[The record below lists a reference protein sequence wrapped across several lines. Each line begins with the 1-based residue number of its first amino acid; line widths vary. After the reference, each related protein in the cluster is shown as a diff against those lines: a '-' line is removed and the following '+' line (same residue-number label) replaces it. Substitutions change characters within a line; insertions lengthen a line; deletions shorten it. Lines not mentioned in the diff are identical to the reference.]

1 MEFYSPLRKKEIQS
15 FFTIWMH
22 PEGIKPDRERQI
34 LLVITSLWNLEKNK
48 NKNSRGWG
56 MEYIVKAESKGT
68 DSQLWDESGLRI

>member
-1 MEFYSPLRKKEIQS
+1 
-15 FFTIWMH
+15 MH

-56 MEYIVKAESKGT
+56 MEYIVRAESKGT
-68 DSQLWDESGLRI
+68 DSQL